1 MKGSKTPKKIMK
13 AFVLLMPFGLILS
26 AVYVLEYFGRKRMGM
41 MRYLVFIKREF
52 ENGWFQPEVN
62 FSLGALVSILICYLL
77 WKLFKEK
84 PRQQNILV
92 YWLSS
97 LLVLNLWL
105 ILPQTRALKSYHF
118 GLIGWLVLGAIVT
131 LYSLW
136 QLVQKKY

>member
-1 MKGSKTPKKIMK
+1 MKISKTPKKILK
-13 AFVLLMPFGLILS
+13 GLSLLLPFALILS

-52 ENGWFQPEVN
+52 ENGWFQPEVTY
-62 FSLGALVSILICYLL
+62 SLGALVSILIGYLL

-84 PRQQNILV
+84 PRQKNILV

-105 ILPQTRALKSYHF
+105 ILPQTRALNSYHF
-118 GLIGWLVLGAIVT
+118 GLIGWLVLGAVVT

-136 QLVQKKY
+136 RLKRNAY